1 MEMED
6 SKVQKAVLDS
16 IEICLRNKAEF
27 RGDTLKEVIAA
38 LLEDEVPAL
47 PLMRTAIRAAQGL
60 SDMRNFALTDVI
72 PRLIAKEVF
81 SSAPKVWEGVVL
93 ASRLLI
99 EQKDAEVPAKVLE
112 PMMKAVLGLPV
123 KHMEGLLAST
133 PKLVPMITAMLGS
146 MSEDEQRLVMLGQA
160 VLGLSE
166 ADISMAVDEKVEA
179 LKVKKTS

>member
-1 MEMED
+1 
-6 SKVQKAVLDS
+6 
-16 IEICLRNKAEF
+16 
-27 RGDTLKEVIAA
+27 
-38 LLEDEVPAL
+38 
-47 PLMRTAIRAAQGL
+47 
-60 SDMRNFALTDVI
+60 
-72 PRLIAKEVF
+72 
-81 SSAPKVWEGVVL
+81 VWEGVVL